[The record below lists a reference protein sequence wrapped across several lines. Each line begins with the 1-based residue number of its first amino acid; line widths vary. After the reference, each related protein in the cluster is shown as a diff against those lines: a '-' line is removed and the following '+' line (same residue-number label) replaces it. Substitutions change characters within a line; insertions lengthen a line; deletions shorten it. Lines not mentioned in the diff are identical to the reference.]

1 MITKVLGLNKT
12 LGNDIILKISKLI
25 DDNPNKI
32 KIDPKIAIKSNNK
45 SIIVYIYI
53 LISLYYYALVAQWIA
68 RLTSNQAV
76 AGSSP
81 ARVVC
86 FWLLVRGFPVRACRT
101 ARGGACSY
109 EWGISS
115 IGRVRALQ
123 ARGTGIETRILH
135 FPFCS

>member
-68 RLTSNQAV
+68 RLTSNQKV
-76 AGSSP
+76 QGSNP
-81 ARVVC
+81 C
-86 FWLLVRGFPVRACRT
+86 
-101 ARGGACSY
+101 
-109 EWGISS
+109 
-115 IGRVRALQ
+115 
-123 ARGTGIETRILH
+123 
-135 FPFCS
+135 

>member
-53 LISLYYYALVAQWIA
+53 NIII
-68 RLTSNQAV
+68 
-76 AGSSP
+76 
-81 ARVVC
+81 
-86 FWLLVRGFPVRACRT
+86 LLCPC
-101 ARGGACSY
+101 GAMDSA
-109 EWGISS
+109 SD
-115 IGRVRALQ
+115 
-123 ARGTGIETRILH
+123 
-135 FPFCS
+135 F